1 MSGIRIVTD
10 SACDLPPATA
20 AAHTIEIVPLTVRI
34 GDTEYVDRRDLTPQE
49 FWAKSTSTKTL
60 PETAAPSPG
69 AFEECFR
76 AAAAQG
82 ATAIVCVT
90 LSAELSATYQ
100 SAQLAAD
107 AVKDTIEVRVIDS
120 RTVTI
125 AQGLLAIA
133 GAEAA
138 AGGKSLDEVVQTIV
152 AKIPRMRVFA
162 ALDTLENLKKGGRIG
177 AARAAFGS
185 MLSVKP
191 LIKVENGAV
200 AEEGKQRTRGRS
212 LEHLIELAKQ
222 HSAAAAKP
230 LAVMHGDAP
239 DIDKFVDD
247 LCGALGRTRDEVLVG
262 DIGSVVGTHTGP
274 RVIGIAYDEADSSE
288 SGQ

>member
-20 AAHTIEIVPLTVRI
+20 AEHNIEIVPLTVRI

-49 FWAKSTSTKTL
+49 FWEKSSHSKTL

-69 AFEECFR
+69 AFEETFR
-76 AAAAQG
+76 AAATAG
-82 ATAIVCVT
+82 ATGIVCVS
-90 LSAELSATYQ
+90 LSSELSATFQ
-100 SAQLAAD
+100 SAQLAAE
-107 AVKDTIEVRVIDS
+107 AVKGVIDVRVIDS
-120 RTVTI
+120 RSVTI

-133 GAEAA
+133 GAEAVA
-138 AGGKSLDEVVQTIV
+138 AGKSIDEVAAVIE
-152 AKIPRMRVFA
+152 AKVPRMRIFA

-177 AARAAFGS
+177 KARAALGS

-191 LIKVENGAV
+191 LIQVDNGAV
-200 AEEGKQRTRGRS
+200 GEAGKQRTRGRS
-212 LEHLIELAKQ
+212 LDQLIALSKEHG
-222 HSAAAAKP
+222 AATAKP

-247 LCGALGRTRDEVLVG
+247 LCAALGRSRSEILIG
-262 DIGSVVGTHTGP
+262 DIGSIVGTHTGP
-274 RVIGIAYDEADSSE
+274 RVIGVAYDESAS
-288 SGQ
+288 

>member
-10 SACDLPPATA
+10 SACDLPPATT
-20 AAHTIEIVPLTVRI
+20 AAHNIEVVPLTIRI
-34 GDTEYVDRRDLTPQE
+34 EGTEYVDRRDLTPKE
-49 FWAKSTSTKTL
+49 FWAKSTAAKAL

-69 AFEECFR
+69 AFEEVFR
-76 AAAAQG
+76 ASGRQG
-82 ATAIVCVT
+82 ASAVVCVT
-90 LSAELSATYQ
+90 LSSDLSATYQ

-107 AVKDTIEVRVIDS
+107 AVKDAIDVRVIDS

-138 AGGKSLDEVVQTIV
+138 ASATSVDEVVQAIE

-177 AARAAFGS
+177 AARAALGS
-185 MLSVKP
+185 MLNIKP
-191 LIKVENGAV
+191 LIRVEDGTV
-200 AEEGKQRTRGRS
+200 HEEGKQRTRGRS
-212 LEHLIELAKQ
+212 LEHLIALAKAHQ
-222 HSAAAAKP
+222 AASAKP
-230 LAVMHGDAP
+230 LAVLHGDAP

-247 LCGALGRTRDEVLVG
+247 LCSTLGRTRDEILLGDVG
-262 DIGSVVGTHTGP
+262 PVVGTHAGP
-274 RVIGIAYDEADSSE
+274 RVIGIAYHEPE
-288 SGQ
+288 TG